1 MKKGKLK
8 IARKLFS
15 GSGHPVEIR
24 YKLLVVI
31 KKFLV
36 VTLKNERKQVKKEM
50 KLILIKLNPLCPE
63 YHFNF

>member
-36 VTLKNERKQVKKEM
+36 VTLKNERKQVKKETDE
-50 KLILIKLNPLCPE
+50 IN
-63 YHFNF
+63 FNKA